1 MNTCPLSNPTSSQ
14 RDARRGAHRPGLTL
28 LELLLALSITAIMGI
43 AVASMLTM
51 VGTVAQSDREGRSV
65 LLRAHAAQARL
76 RAYIDPSLC
85 VLQHDAAS
93 QTLCVWLAD
102 QAGPESVNLTE
113 IRVLW
118 FDSTGKT
125 IDVERV
131 QFPQAWPEI
140 SRQAAD
146 VILPVGA
153 DYIAAALAQRALGF
167 TVRQTV
173 VSNVWSAGW
182 GFNTSKGAPV
192 TDATRASLST
202 LLGVDSVKA
211 VNMLH
216 AFGIPNRKVPA
227 K

>member
-1 MNTCPLSNPTSSQ
+1 MSARPSSNPAAFEGG
-14 RDARRGAHRPGLTL
+14 ARRGAHRAGLTL
-28 LELLLALSITAIMGI
+28 LELLLALSITAIMGV

-51 VGTVAQSDREGRSV
+51 VSTVAQSDREGRSV

-85 VLQHDAAS
+85 VLQHDAAN

-118 FDSTGKT
+118 FDPTGRT

-131 QFPQAWPEI
+131 QFPAAWPEI

-146 VILPVGA
+146 VIVPVGT
-153 DYIAAALAQRALGF
+153 DYIAAVLAQRALGF

-182 GFNTSKGAPV
+182 GFNTGKGAPPS
-192 TDATRASLST
+192 DATRATLST
-202 LLGVDSVKA
+202 LLGIDSAKA
-211 VNMLH
+211 VSMLH